1 MEGLSTCA
9 GARMMTREEAQRVR
23 MYLKDGG
30 ILYPGFCR
38 TGSYRIGQL
47 NLGRYFTLD
56 LATIRKESHG

>member
-1 MEGLSTCA
+1 
-9 GARMMTREEAQRVR
+9 MMTREEAQRVR